1 MLLSGVMAVSAMA
14 PAFAAPTAPT
24 SATIT
29 MDGNAK
35 QYKAY
40 RLLDLTTAL
49 KAGHVDHEGAH
60 DVNDCYNYSYTL
72 NEKYKSVLDAVH
84 TMTDLNGDGTIDDRD
99 YVKYINDLASDPQ
112 NVRDF
117 ADKVFAQIS
126 AGNIAEDATDSNKV
140 FSGISQ
146 GYYLIAETQTDGD
159 YDTISLVML
168 DTHGQDNLTVKSKEG
183 VPTLKKEV
191 EEVNDSTGENGTWG
205 KGADHDIGDE
215 VNFRLTG
222 TMPEN
227 LAGYT
232 KYKYVFHDQLSQ
244 GLSFVK
250 GSVSVTIDGK
260 TVPADQYT
268 VTDPATDCSFEVAF
282 SDIIATAKGMEG
294 VNLTKDSEVIVYYK
308 SLLTENATTSYT
320 GNKNDAYL
328 EFSNDPYYKGDGEP
342 PTGET
347 PKDTNVTF
355 TYKLIVNK
363 VDENKNP
370 LAGANFELQKFIKEE
385 NDFVTIKTIDLQ
397 NGQTQFDFIGLDEGK
412 YKLVETKIPDG
423 YNKADD
429 VEFEVVSD
437 YGENEEGQMILKD
450 LIVKRGEEVIS
461 AGENPEFATEV
472 ADGKV
477 ATSIVNIPGTRLPST
492 GGAGTFLLY
501 GAGVVLLAA
510 GGSMYVLKKRK
521 LD

>member
-1 MLLSGVMAVSAMA
+1 M
-14 PAFAAPTAPT
+14 
-24 SATIT
+24 
-29 MDGNAK
+29 
-35 QYKAY
+35 
-40 RLLDLTTAL
+40 
-49 KAGHVDHEGAH
+49 
-60 DVNDCYNYSYTL
+60 
-72 NEKYKSVLDAVH
+72 
-84 TMTDLNGDGTIDDRD
+84 
-99 YVKYINDLASDPQ
+99 
-112 NVRDF
+112 
-117 ADKVFAQIS
+117 
-126 AGNIAEDATDSNKV
+126 
-140 FSGISQ
+140 
-146 GYYLIAETQTDGD
+146 
-159 YDTISLVML
+159 
-168 DTHGQDNLTVKSKEG
+168 
-183 VPTLKKEV
+183 
-191 EEVNDSTGENGTWG
+191 
-205 KGADHDIGDE
+205 
-215 VNFRLTG
+215 
-222 TMPEN
+222 
-227 LAGYT
+227 
-232 KYKYVFHDQLSQ
+232 
-244 GLSFVK
+244 
-250 GSVSVTIDGK
+250 
-260 TVPADQYT
+260 
-268 VTDPATDCSFEVAF
+268 
-282 SDIIATAKGMEG
+282 
-294 VNLTKDSEVIVYYK
+294 
-308 SLLTENATTSYT
+308 
-320 GNKNDAYL
+320 
-328 EFSNDPYYKGDGEP
+328 
-342 PTGET
+342 
-347 PKDTNVTF
+347 TF